1 MKRIT
6 FSLILASLVVGLFAY
21 SSFPSAQ
28 AANVASEGV
37 PYTTDWRITGPS
49 GGDVRAL
56 VIDPNDPTRFYFG
69 TLDGQIYTS
78 ADGARTWRLLAN
90 FIRPQLF
97 VDNIVIDPRD
107 SKVIYVA
114 THRHK
119 EPGGFYK
126 STDGGL
132 TWKASDELKNQA
144 IHSLIQSR
152 QNRDLLFAGTNTGV
166 WRSIDAGRSW
176 KQLPTTGMTNINIE
190 SLAIDPRDDKV
201 AMPDRG
207 ICRSRPRTEAKR
219 GA

>member
-6 FSLILASLVVGLFAY
+6 FSLVLASLTLGFFAL
-21 SSFPSAQ
+21 SFLRSAQ
-28 AANVASEGV
+28 AKNVASEGV

-78 ADGARTWRLLAN
+78 ADGARTWRLLVN

-107 SKVIYVA
+107 SRVLYVA

-126 STDGGL
+126 STDGGA
-132 TWKASDELKNQA
+132 TWKQSDEIFRFSGIFQ
-144 IHSLIQSR
+144 SL
-152 QNRDLLFAGTNTGV
+152 
-166 WRSIDAGRSW
+166 
-176 KQLPTTGMTNINIE
+176 GM
-190 SLAIDPRDDKV
+190 
-201 AMPDRG
+201 
-207 ICRSRPRTEAKR
+207 C
-219 GA
+219 